1 MLITLENENA
11 VIRYEWS
18 DDLDTCAVLVIGDVS
33 ESELIRIESE
43 SGHEGAEVEGWE
55 TTIK

>member
-1 MLITLENENA
+1 MIITLESKNT
-11 VIRYEWS
+11 IIIYEWS
-18 DDLDTCAVLVIGDVS
+18 NDLDTCAVLVIGEVS

-43 SGHEGAEVEGWE
+43 SGHEGAEVDGWE